1 MRREEVCVGD
11 YTISD
16 RVNNTTRISII
27 HLIEK
32 LAELKDYKI
41 ETLFLAVSLLD
52 MYITTVKQENRVTC
66 LGSLAVSCLLIAAKL
81 EEPITPSYNNM
92 CRLLGK
98 LDIVK
103 IEKSALNA
111 IESKILVALDFS
123 IRSIISINFLD
134 RYLRLFG
141 LD

>member
-16 RVNNTTRISII
+16 RVNNTTRVSIL

-52 MYITTVKQENRVTC
+52 MYITTVK
-66 LGSLAVSCLLIAAKL
+66 
-81 EEPITPSYNNM
+81 
-92 CRLLGK
+92 
-98 LDIVK
+98 
-103 IEKSALNA
+103 
-111 IESKILVALDFS
+111 
-123 IRSIISINFLD
+123 
-134 RYLRLFG
+134 
-141 LD
+141 